1 MIKPSAGG
9 SMAKLSIE
17 HAHALSKEEA
27 KKRLQTLSDK
37 LASKY
42 GVDARWTSDSESQ
55 LKGTGFSGKITC
67 GEGKVS
73 ILLDLSFMLS
83 PMKGKIEERIREE
96 LRSTLA

>member
-1 MIKPSAGG
+1 
-9 SMAKLSIE
+9 MAKVSID
-17 HAHALSKEEA
+17 HAHTLSNEEA
-27 KKRLQTLSDK
+27 KKRLQALADK

-42 GVDARWTSDSESQ
+42 GVDARWTSETESQ

-73 ILLDLSFMLS
+73 IFLDLSFMLT

-96 LRSTLA
+96 LRNTLA